1 MAICD
6 GSNSEFNLLYMVH
19 KMKMEYLISHLQLTH
34 KAFATRFLSLPLTD
48 PEEIFYLMYI
58 AMYYSHTYGGEFCL
72 LEQQKISSLSSSC

>member
-58 AMYYSHTYGGEFCL
+58 AMYLFTYSKS
-72 LEQQKISSLSSSC
+72 QKVLSLSSSC

>member
-6 GSNSEFNLLYMVH
+6 GSNSEFNLFYMVH

-58 AMYYSHTYGGEFCL
+58 AMYLFTYSKSRKVIVIT
-72 LEQQKISSLSSSC
+72 